1 MFPRFLK
8 KRLREL
14 RLHRHSRLCSGLQLF
29 PDVLLVELRKLPK
42 NPYFPFLLLEPH
54 PIAQIPDI
62 RACHITGS
70 AAALDIVS

>member
-1 MFPRFLK
+1 MSF
-8 KRLREL
+8 RLLYDRKSEKDV
-14 RLHRHSRLCSGLQLF
+14 QLF
-29 PDVLLVELRKLPK
+29 PDVLLVELRQLSKDL
-42 NPYFPFLLLEPH
+42 YFSFLLLEPH